1 MQPWEQAMSPT
12 VTVVICCYT
21 RERLQDVRDAVAS
34 LQRQTRPP
42 EEIIVAVDS
51 NRDLY
56 ECLQSD
62 FAEPIRVVLNAGV
75 KGLSATRNVGIAAAQ
90 GDLVA
95 FLDDDAV
102 AEADWLANLTAA
114 FEDPRV
120 HAAGGRAVLSW
131 VEGRPSWLPEDLDWT
146 VGGSFT
152 WLPLKRADVRNPHGH
167 NMCFRREV
175 FTSVGQFDGSLGRV
189 AGGGQAGEEAEL
201 CLRLKG
207 RVPQARIVYEPS
219 SVVRHKVPAAR
230 GTWRYLLKRSY
241 QEGLCK
247 ARVRWL
253 ARAHSVEPLSTESAY
268 LRHLLLRAV
277 PSRLVR
283 FWQPSKLAQAAAIL
297 VCIAAVGIGYAVGGL
312 RFGRIA
318 ATPPQPLPL
327 ASPADKEGI
336 GRMRREDNG

>member
-1 MQPWEQAMSPT
+1 MSST
-12 VTVVICCYT
+12 VSVIICCYT
-21 RERLQDVRDAVAS
+21 RERLQDMRDAVAS
-34 LQRQTRPP
+34 VQRQTRPP
-42 EEIIVAVDS
+42 EEIIVAVDT
-51 NRDLY
+51 NRDLH
-56 ECLQSD
+56 ERLQSD
-62 FAEPIRVVLNAGV
+62 FGEPIKVVLNAGV
-75 KGLSATRNVGIAAAQ
+75 RGLSATRNVGIAAAQ

-120 HAAGGRAVLSW
+120 HAAGGRAILRW
-131 VEGRPSWLPEDLDWT
+131 VEDRPSWLPEDLDWT

-175 FTSVGQFDGSLGRV
+175 FSSVGQFDGSLGRV
-189 AGGGQAGEEAEL
+189 ASGGQAGEEAEL

-207 RVPQARIVYEPS
+207 RVPEARIVYEPS
-219 SVVRHKVPAAR
+219 SVIRHRVPAAR

-247 ARVRWL
+247 ARVRRL
-253 ARAHSVEPLSTESAY
+253 ARAHGVEPLSTESAY
-268 LRHLLLRAV
+268 LRHLVLRAV

-283 FWQPSKLAQAAAIL
+283 FWRPSKLAQATAIL
-297 VCIAAVGIGYAVGGL
+297 ACIAAVGVGYAVGGL
-312 RFGRIA
+312 RYRRIA
-318 ATPPQPLPL
+318 ATPPGPLVL

>member
-1 MQPWEQAMSPT
+1 MQLQAREFAT
-12 VTVVICCYT
+12 VSVIICCYSQ
-21 RERLQDVRDAVAS
+21 ERLQDMRNAVAS
-34 LQRQTRPP
+34 VQRQTRPP
-42 EEIIVAVDS
+42 EEIIVAVDN

-56 ECLQSD
+56 ECLRSD
-62 FAEPIRVVLNAGV
+62 FGEPVEVVLNAGV

-102 AEADWLANLTAA
+102 AEADWLANLTAP

-120 HAAGGRAVLSW
+120 HAAGGRAILNW
-131 VEGRPSWLPEDLDWT
+131 VEDRPSWLPEDLDWT
-146 VGGSFT
+146 MGGSFT

-189 AGGGQAGEEAEL
+189 ASGGQAGEEAEL
-201 CLRLKG
+201 CLRLK
-207 RVPQARIVYEPS
+207 RQVPEAKIVYEPS
-219 SVVRHKVPAAR
+219 SVIRHKVPAAR
-230 GTWRYLLKRSY
+230 GTWRYFLRRSY

-247 ARVRWL
+247 ARIKQL
-253 ARAHSVEPLSTESAY
+253 ARAHGVKPLSTESAY
-268 LRHLLLRAV
+268 LRHLLLRAL

-283 FWQPSKLAQAAAIL
+283 LWRPPTVAQAAAI
-297 VCIAAVGIGYAVGGL
+297 VACIAAVGVGHAVGRW
-312 RFGRIA
+312 RFRRITD
-318 ATPPQPLPL
+318 TPPEPLVL
-327 ASPADKEGI
+327 ALPADKEGI